1 LASGREDSA
10 LGNSECRQH
19 LDAKEINILMEKN
32 GAPDRIRYAILI
44 VYIQLVSFV
53 FVKPIVANHV
63 MIRSKVG
70 A

>member
-32 GAPDRIRYAILI
+32 GAPER
-44 VYIQLVSFV
+44 
-53 FVKPIVANHV
+53 
-63 MIRSKVG
+63 
-70 A
+70 